1 MVKIKVI
8 GVGNIKEKYLKDAI
22 NEYLK
27 RLLKYVKFEIIEV
40 KEEEIYKN
48 SSEERVKE
56 IEGERILEKI
66 NSNNSSSNNSYVIGL
81 DLNKKEYDSI
91 EFSKHLSNLINIDLK
106 NEIVFVIGGS
116 LGLGE
121 NIKKRLNESITL
133 SKLTFPHQL
142 VRVILLEQIYRSFK
156 IMNNETYHK

>member
-27 RLLKYVKFEIIEV
+27 RLLKYVKLEIIEV

-48 SSEERVKE
+48 NSEERVKE

-66 NSNNSSSNNSYVIGL
+66 NSNNSSNNSYVIGL

-106 NEIVFVIGGS
+106 NEIIFVIGGS

>member
-22 NEYLK
+22 NEYVK
-27 RLLKYVKFEIIEV
+27 RLLKYVKLEIIEV

-48 SSEERVKE
+48 NSEERVKE

-66 NSNNSSSNNSYVIGL
+66 NSNNSYVIGL

-106 NEIVFVIGGS
+106 NEIIFVIGGS

>member
-8 GVGNIKEKYLKDAI
+8 GVGNIKGKYLKDAI

-66 NSNNSSSNNSYVIGL
+66 NSNNTSNSSYVIGL

-106 NEIVFVIGGS
+106 NEIIFVIGGS